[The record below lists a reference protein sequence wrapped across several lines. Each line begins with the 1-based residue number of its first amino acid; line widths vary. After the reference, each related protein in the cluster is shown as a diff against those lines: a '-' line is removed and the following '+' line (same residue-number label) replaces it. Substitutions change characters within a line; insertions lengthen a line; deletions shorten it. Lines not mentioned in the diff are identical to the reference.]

1 MRPWILR
8 IYPCGY
14 NRRMNDAIKRTNPSD
29 VDTATMPTLDVRTHT
44 GKEQIR
50 GAVRYD
56 PKRLLAQAKLV
67 LPFAHDESIVVYGDD
82 EAQSAHV
89 AAHLREGGFQNVSVL
104 AGGFDAYK
112 EAGLPVEEATQ
123 EQPIPGQE
131 GAGIP
136 RG

>member
-1 MRPWILR
+1 
-8 IYPCGY
+8 
-14 NRRMNDAIKRTNPSD
+14 MNNDIPRLGPHQL
-29 VDTATMPTLDVRTHT
+29 DTATMPIIDARTHQ

-56 PKRLLAQAKLV
+56 PKRLLAEEHLT
-67 LPFAHDESIVVYGDD
+67 LPMAHDESIVVYAED
-82 EAQSAHV
+82 EKHALAV
-89 AAHLREGGFQNVSVL
+89 AEHLRRQGYENAAVL
-104 AGGFDAYK
+104 AGGLDAYRD
-112 EAGLPVEEATQ
+112 AGLPLEQATQ

>member
-1 MRPWILR
+1 
-8 IYPCGY
+8 
-14 NRRMNDAIKRTNPSD
+14 MNDAIERTNPND

-56 PKRLLAQAKLV
+56 SKRLLAQGKLA
-67 LPFAHDESIVVYGDD
+67 LPFAHDERIVVYGDD

-89 AAHLREGGFQNVSVL
+89 AAHLRENGYKNASVL
-104 AGGFDAYK
+104 AGGFEAYK
-112 EAGLPVEEATQ
+112 KADLPVEEPTQ

>member
-1 MRPWILR
+1 MSGATDRVAPVEL
-8 IYPCGY
+8 
-14 NRRMNDAIKRTNPSD
+14 N
-29 VDTATMPTLDVRTHT
+29 TATMPTLDVRKHQ

-56 PKRLLAQAKLV
+56 PKRLLAEEHLT
-67 LPFAHDESIVVYGDD
+67 LPIARDERIVVYSDD
-82 EAQSAHV
+82 EESAERVALHLQSQGYDR
-89 AAHLREGGFQNVSVL
+89 AAILS
-104 AGGFDAYK
+104 GGFDAYRK
-112 EAGLPVEEATQ
+112 AGLPVEEATQ